1 MKILDYIMDEIYDE
15 MPDMDFSSIIRES
28 RDRLGLMQYRTAE
41 FLGMKLGRLKNLETG
56 YFRKMP
62 KEEEVKEIC
71 DFFEFPFDMMWDKAK
86 KHIDDR
92 ALQTKVRIIADG
104 SKAM

>member
-41 FLGMKLGRLKNLETG
+41 FLGNEAWYGSRISRLVIFGK
-56 YFRKMP
+56 
-62 KEEEVKEIC
+62 C
-71 DFFEFPFDMMWDKAK
+71 QK
-86 KHIDDR
+86 KKR
-92 ALQTKVRIIADG
+92 
-104 SKAM
+104 